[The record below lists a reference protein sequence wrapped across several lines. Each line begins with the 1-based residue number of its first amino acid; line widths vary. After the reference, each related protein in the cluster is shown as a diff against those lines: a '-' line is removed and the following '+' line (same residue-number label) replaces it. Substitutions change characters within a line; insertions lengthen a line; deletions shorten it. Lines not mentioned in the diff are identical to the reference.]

1 MNNSL
6 FKKVYSWL
14 SNDNS
19 TIDKDLPQNYF
30 LLLLSSIFTKLGD
43 TLSNPK
49 TVLTWVMTNMNAPL
63 YLISIIVPIR
73 ESGSM
78 LPQIILGNYVK
89 TKEKRKRIYIL
100 GSLLQFTAIFA
111 IALIAYNFEGVL
123 GGFLIVFFV
132 IVFSLSR
139 SLCSLSSKDVLGKV
153 VPKKSRG
160 KLKGYT
166 SAVSGVL
173 VLCAGLFLIYK
184 SKTDP
189 SILFYSLLL
198 AFASAMWILAAFF
211 YWNINEPKSEV
222 EKTGLSLKASFK
234 KLNLLKNNNHFRNFI
249 IARSLLLCS
258 SLSAPFYVILA
269 QRNIGKD
276 AYLLGLFILVNGI
289 ASVISAPIW
298 GNLADKSSKN
308 VMAIASLVASLLG
321 VLMVIILV
329 VFKDISNMYW
339 IYPTAF
345 FILGIAHSGVR
356 LGRKTYIVDMV
367 EGNQRTDFVAIS
379 NTIIGF
385 ILLITG
391 GLSALASIFS
401 IETVLLL
408 LSLFGILGAY
418 RSYQLP
424 NVEEN

>member
-1 MNNSL
+1 MYFCLHDTDTEIHEN
-6 FKKVYSWL
+6 
-14 SNDNS
+14 
-19 TIDKDLPQNYF
+19 LPKNYF

-49 TVLTWVMTNMNAPL
+49 TVLTWVMTIMNAPL

-89 TKEKRKRIYIL
+89 KKEKRKKIYIL

-123 GGFLIVFFV
+123 GGFLIVFFL

-153 VPKKSRG
+153 IPKKSRG

-166 SAVSGVL
+166 SSVSGIL

-184 SKTDP
+184 SKTDT

-198 AFASAMWILAAFF
+198 VFASFMWLLAAVF
-211 YWNINEPKSEV
+211 YSKIKEPKSDI
-222 EKTGLSLKASFK
+222 EKTNLSLKASFK
-234 KLNLLKNNNHFRNFI
+234 KLNLLKTNNHFRNFI

-258 SLSAPFYVILA
+258 SLSAPFYVLLA

-356 LGRKTYIVDMV
+356 LGRKTYIVDMA

-379 NTIIGF
+379 NTIIGL

-401 IETVLLL
+401 VEAVLLL
-408 LSLFGILGAY
+408 LSLLGFLGAY
-418 RSYQLP
+418 RSNQLP
-424 NVEEN
+424 NVEKN

>member
-1 MNNSL
+1 MKNTL
-6 FKKVYSWL
+6 FKKMYFCL
-14 SNDNS
+14 HDTDTEIHEN
-19 TIDKDLPQNYF
+19 LPKNYF

-49 TVLTWVMTNMNAPL
+49 TVLTWVMTIMNAPL

-89 TKEKRKRIYIL
+89 KKEKRKKIYIL

-123 GGFLIVFFV
+123 GGFLIVFFL

-153 VPKKSRG
+153 IPKKSRG

-166 SAVSGVL
+166 SSVSGIL

-184 SKTDP
+184 SKTDT

-198 AFASAMWILAAFF
+198 VFASFMWLLAAVF
-211 YWNINEPKSEV
+211 YSKIKEPKSDI
-222 EKTGLSLKASFK
+222 EKTNLSLKASFK
-234 KLNLLKNNNHFRNFI
+234 KLNLLKTNNHFRNFI

-258 SLSAPFYVILA
+258 SLSAPFYVLLA

-356 LGRKTYIVDMV
+356 LGRKTYIVDMA

-379 NTIIGF
+379 NTIIGL

-401 IETVLLL
+401 VEAVLLL
-408 LSLFGILGAY
+408 LSLLGFLGAY
-418 RSYQLP
+418 RSNQLP
-424 NVEEN
+424 NVEKN

>member
-1 MNNSL
+1 MYFCLHDTDTEIHEN
-6 FKKVYSWL
+6 
-14 SNDNS
+14 
-19 TIDKDLPQNYF
+19 LPKNYF

-49 TVLTWVMTNMNAPL
+49 TVLTWVMTIMNAPL

-89 TKEKRKRIYIL
+89 KKEKRKKIYIL
-100 GSLLQFTAIFA
+100 GSLLQFIAIFA
-111 IALIAYNFEGVL
+111 IASIAYNFEGVL
-123 GGFLIVFFV
+123 GGFLIVFFL

-153 VPKKSRG
+153 IPKKSRG

-166 SAVSGVL
+166 SSVSGIL

-184 SKTDP
+184 SKTDT

-198 AFASAMWILAAFF
+198 VFASFMWLLAAVF
-211 YWNINEPKSEV
+211 YSKIKEPKSDI
-222 EKTGLSLKASFK
+222 EKTNLSLKASFK
-234 KLNLLKNNNHFRNFI
+234 KLNLLKTNNHFRNFI

-258 SLSAPFYVILA
+258 SLSAPFYVLLA

-356 LGRKTYIVDMV
+356 LGRKTYIVDMA

-379 NTIIGF
+379 NTIIGL

-401 IETVLLL
+401 VEAVLLL
-408 LSLFGILGAY
+408 LSLLGFLGAY
-418 RSYQLP
+418 RSNQLP
-424 NVEEN
+424 NVEKN